1 MHVWGRHLDSCPK
14 TVSFN
19 LPPFGRGSGRLEVG
33 GQPRAAVVRPAEPM
47 ELYELRSYY
56 DNLAAAEDK
65 YEAAFF
71 TEHD

>member
-1 MHVWGRHLDSCPK
+1 
-14 TVSFN
+14 
-19 LPPFGRGSGRLEVG
+19 
-33 GQPRAAVVRPAEPM
+33 M

-56 DNLAAAEDK
+56 DNLMAAEDK

>member
-1 MHVWGRHLDSCPK
+1 
-14 TVSFN
+14 
-19 LPPFGRGSGRLEVG
+19 
-33 GQPRAAVVRPAEPM
+33 M

-71 TEHD
+71 TEYD